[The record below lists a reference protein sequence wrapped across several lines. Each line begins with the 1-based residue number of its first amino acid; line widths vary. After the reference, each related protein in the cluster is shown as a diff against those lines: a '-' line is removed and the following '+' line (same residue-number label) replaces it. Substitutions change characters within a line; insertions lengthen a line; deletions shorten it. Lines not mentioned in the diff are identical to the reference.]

1 VTVEARFRPAA
12 VADLE
17 DAYRWYEARRPGL
30 GIEFVDA
37 VEDALVEVTERPTAF
52 GFVHRH
58 VRRVLLRRFPY
69 GLFFVVD
76 GETIVVVACFH
87 VRRDPTRWSERG

>member
-1 VTVEARFRPAA
+1 MTVEAVVRPAA

-17 DAYRWYEARRPGL
+17 DAYRWYETRRRGL
-30 GIEFVDA
+30 GAEFLDA
-37 VEDALVEVTERPTAF
+37 VEDALAEVAEHPTAF

-76 GETIVVVACFH
+76 DASVVVIACFH
-87 VRRDPTRWSERG
+87 VRRDPARWSKRG